1 MTTMTDIGVTGALFL
16 LDTYDTSKLRNYF
29 REKIDKA
36 ASAVSSAVEG
46 SLGTPKA
53 REATMDKGVE
63 ALKAALDYIRSDAV
77 KDLKIAG
84 TKLNTLKDYAYQTT
98 LNSEALNRIV
108 AKIKGTRTSEELQRH
123 LERILYLYLLEKAL
137 SMPDPI
143 DLSNLS
149 PDEEKRFLDQ
159 ILTPGSQSREDV
171 DEMVRNLLVLFFY
184 ERLGVS
190 AVQYGNDLGGDAQI
204 QAVFRDVIEKDRRK
218 TMDSD
223 IDKSINSQEFIRH
236 FLTKII
242 ENYNSGTGEG
252 EQDDAKY
259 FGVETDH
266 IKMIHHRIRN
276 LVNAHNRYLDYIQS
290 GSGINKEIEK
300 IGRLQKVIDDLRGFI
315 PEDQKVNLSHIDSAL
330 QNMLGALN
338 EMKKPKADGKLH
350 VKGFKSLDDLLVAES
365 PEGVVLEDVKI
376 VEPNLKRGAEEAF
389 NEDEEEE
396 GSSSKKSKGDEE
408 QTGGEDPPSV
418 DSYEFLRAY
427 HVGELGSRHKK
438 PKTKSGGKTRKLK
451 FKLRKTK
458 KTKRR
463 VKKGGMHH
471 GKHHKKTKKRKTKKG
486 GEIGELVKKGELVKN
501 PMHVNAEK
509 EREEKRLKAQRKR
522 LHGPRPLAPKS
533 GGKRKTRKFKKH
545 FMFNTKGK
553 RYVAKTRKQHL
564 KGVKLGHTH
573 SKPHKKSKK

>member
-36 ASAVSSAVEG
+36 ASAVSSEVERR
-46 SLGTPKA
+46 LGTPKA

-159 ILTPGSQSREDV
+159 ILTPGSQSREDI

-223 IDKSINSQEFIRH
+223 IEKSINSQEFIRH

-315 PEDQKVNLSHIDSAL
+315 PENQKVNLTHIDSAL
-330 QNMLGALN
+330 QNMLSALN
-338 EMKKPKADGKLH
+338 EMKTPKADGKLH
-350 VKGFKSLDDLLVAES
+350 VKGFKSLDDLLVADS

-389 NEDEEEE
+389 DEDEEEE
-396 GSSSKKSKGDEE
+396 GSSSKKS
-408 QTGGEDPPSV
+408 
-418 DSYEFLRAY
+418 R
-427 HVGELGSRHKK
+427 
-438 PKTKSGGKTRKLK
+438 GGKPRKLK

-458 KTKRR
+458 KTKKHI
-463 VKKGGMHH
+463 KKGGMHH

-486 GEIGELVKKGELVKN
+486 GEIGELVKN

-564 KGVKLGHTH
+564 KGIKLGHTH
-573 SKPHKKSKK
+573 SKPHKKSKN